1 MQTRSITF
9 RSFISAVFCVV
20 PALLLASCSAPS
32 SLESNTSDAGFS
44 GTGSQQRPASAINTT
59 SSSSGRAVEALF
71 EQYSIPGGDGETADY
86 RLAPMDVVEVTV
98 FGAPELT
105 RTAQVSASG
114 YITLPLVGDVKAS
127 GRTMDQ
133 LQADIESKLKR
144 NYMQAPEVFV
154 TVKEYNSQ
162 RVTVDGAVN
171 KPGVFPLTGKTTL
184 IQALSLAGGLND
196 MASPKN
202 IFVLRTVKGKR
213 MAARF
218 DLTEIRTGAK
228 PDPVI
233 IAGDIVIVDESGA
246 KQVLEAASK
255 AMQFTGIFSML
266 FL

>member
-1 MQTRSITF
+1 MSVFKVAELSKTIQVSDGGSINLPLLGE
-9 RSFISAVFCVV
+9 V
-20 PALLLASCSAPS
+20 PV
-32 SLESNTSDAGFS
+32 AGS
-44 GTGSQQRPASAINTT
+44 TARD
-59 SSSSGRAVEALF
+59 VEQDLTKKLGAKYL
-71 EQYSIPGGDGETADY
+71 QNPQ
-86 RLAPMDVVEVTV
+86 VTV
-98 FGAPELT
+98 
-105 RTAQVSASG
+105 
-114 YITLPLVGDVKAS
+114 YI
-127 GRTMDQ
+127 
-133 LQADIESKLKR
+133 
-144 NYMQAPEVFV
+144 
-154 TVKEYNSQ
+154 KEYNSQ

-196 MASPKN
+196 MASPRN